1 VAIVAI
7 ASPKGGVG
15 KTTSTIA
22 LGGLLAQSQ
31 SCLAVDLDPQGNL
44 TMGFGIDMEKDQ
56 IGSYDVMTRQE
67 TPEEP
72 IIETEMGLH
81 ILPTDSTL
89 AKAENEI
96 SQDPKRF
103 FVLKEQLKSLQ
114 TRYTNILIDC
124 PPNMGLLT
132 LNALAAADA
141 VLVPVQCQY
150 YSLRGLD
157 RLFDEISDIRKTYNL
172 RLRLLGV
179 LPTMAENTLM
189 TRRVLEE
196 LKKRHHQVT
205 IFKPVPKSIQF
216 AEASFAGQPIHRFSR
231 NRKLIEPYERVIR
244 AIAPDTNQPPDEHL
258 L

>member
-1 VAIVAI
+1 MAIVAI

-89 AKAENEI
+89 ARAENEI
-96 SQDPKRF
+96 SEDPKRF
-103 FVLKEQLKSLQ
+103 F
-114 TRYTNILIDC
+114 C
-124 PPNMGLLT
+124 PQRATQIPSKPLY
-132 LNALAAADA
+132 
-141 VLVPVQCQY
+141 QH
-150 YSLRGLD
+150 SH
-157 RLFDEISDIRKTYNL
+157 RLS
-172 RLRLLGV
+172 
-179 LPTMAENTLM
+179 P
-189 TRRVLEE
+189 
-196 LKKRHHQVT
+196 
-205 IFKPVPKSIQF
+205 
-216 AEASFAGQPIHRFSR
+216 
-231 NRKLIEPYERVIR
+231 
-244 AIAPDTNQPPDEHL
+244 
-258 L
+258 

>member
-1 VAIVAI
+1 MAIIAI

-22 LGGLLAQSQ
+22 LGGLLAQTQ
-31 SCLAVDLDPQGNL
+31 RCLAIDLDPQGNL
-44 TMGFGIDMEKDQ
+44 TMGFGIEMEKEQ

-67 TPEEP
+67 TPAEP
-72 IIETEMGLH
+72 ILETYIGLD

-96 SQDPKRF
+96 SEDPKRF
-103 FVLKEQLKSLQ
+103 FILKEQLQTLQ
-114 TRYTNILIDC
+114 GRYTNILIDC
-124 PPNMGLLT
+124 PPNLGLLT

-141 VLVPVQCQY
+141 VLVPVQCHY

-189 TRRVLEE
+189 TRRVLDE

-216 AEASFAGQPIHRFSR
+216 AEASFVGQPIHRFSR

-244 AIAPDTNQPPDEHL
+244 AIAPQTQKTPNEHL

>member
-1 VAIVAI
+1 M
-7 ASPKGGVG
+7 
-15 KTTSTIA
+15 
-22 LGGLLAQSQ
+22 
-31 SCLAVDLDPQGNL
+31 DLDPQGNL

-89 AKAENEI
+89 ARAENEI
-96 SQDPKRF
+96 SEDPKRF

-114 TRYTNILIDC
+114 NRYTNILIDC

-196 LKKRHHQVT
+196 LKKTPSSGHY
-205 IFKPVPKSIQF
+205 
-216 AEASFAGQPIHRFSR
+216 
-231 NRKLIEPYERVIR
+231 L
-244 AIAPDTNQPPDEHL
+244 
-258 L
+258 